1 MGSRGSDDSVRAVV
15 FGFALRGASHRRA
28 PVTGRSWGVSMERR
42 LGELWSYLCGCM
54 VSRRPQLAEYR
65 QKGRNL

>member
-1 MGSRGSDDSVRAVV
+1 
-15 FGFALRGASHRRA
+15 
-28 PVTGRSWGVSMERR
+28 MERR